1 MENNKERFEQL
12 GTKIDPA
19 VAEVLNACCDALHVD
34 VYHLLQWFAYV
45 IVKAAAPMHGL
56 DPRIQKLMTLLD
68 IDAGWQNAFNLAN
81 PDNLRI
87 AQVILI
93 LEQEGHTG
101 FGAVMIDHPWMGK
114 APDKV
119 DDLDPHRADPQM
131 TENVDTILERTLEVT
146 MSGIYRRLRLLGA
159 KRKCDNFSDVLLD
172 MLENEDSRFTEE
184 NFFAEMPQMGDIAP
198 NGKPLAYG
206 KRAKRKKH
214 FTPDTMPTQAS
225 LFGDIDHSAPAPE
238 LEDLEGEWTEQ
249 REQSDARINYAE
261 SRRTSTE
268 GQRVN
273 RNLNAELS
281 RGHVDDD

>member
-1 MENNKERFEQL
+1 MTENNKERFEQL

-56 DPRIQKLMTLLD
+56 DPRIQKLMALLD

-93 LEQEGHTG
+93 LEQEGHKG
-101 FGAVMIDHPWMGK
+101 FGAVMVDRPFMGD
-114 APDKV
+114 ARQTECV
-119 DDLDPHRADPQM
+119 DD
-131 TENVDTILERTLEVT
+131 ILERACEVT
-146 MSGIYRRLRLLGA
+146 MSGIYRRLRLMGA
-159 KRKCDNFSDVLLD
+159 KMECSNLSDVLLT
-172 MLENEDSRFTEE
+172 MLDAQDILHLDELDRG
-184 NFFAEMPQMGDIAP
+184 EMPQMGDIAP

-206 KRAKRKKH
+206 KRTKRKKH

-225 LFGDIDHSAPAPE
+225 LFGDIDHNAPAPE
-238 LEDLEGEWTEQ
+238 LEDWEGE
-249 REQSDARINYAE
+249 
-261 SRRTSTE
+261 
-268 GQRVN
+268 RVN
-273 RNLNAELS
+273 RDLNRELS

>member
-19 VAEVLNACCDALHVD
+19 VAEVLNACCDALQVD

-93 LEQEGHTG
+93 LEQEGHKG
-101 FGAVMIDHPWMGK
+101 FGAVMVDRPFMGD
-114 APDKV
+114 ARQTECV
-119 DDLDPHRADPQM
+119 DD
-131 TENVDTILERTLEVT
+131 ILERTLEVT
-146 MSGIYRRLRLLGA
+146 MSGIYNRLRRLGA
-159 KRKCDNFSDVLLD
+159 KKKCNDFSEVLLD
-172 MLENEDSRFTEE
+172 MLENEDRRFTEE
-184 NFFAEMPQMGDIAP
+184 DFFAEMPQMGDVAP

-206 KRAKRKKH
+206 KRTKRKKH
-214 FTPDTMPTQAS
+214 FSPDTMPTVGN
-225 LFGDIDHSAPAPE
+225 LFDDIDHNAPAPPM
-238 LEDLEGEWTEQ
+238 EDYEGEMIQ
-249 REQSDARINYAE
+249 H
-261 SRRTSTE
+261 
-268 GQRVN
+268 
-273 RNLNAELS
+273 ELPP
-281 RGHVDDD
+281 DEL